1 MALTGT
7 TAVTRAP
14 FPVEYI
20 GKRKKGIRKRK
31 TSAATHSM
39 KLCQT
44 PKKKKHIVSF
54 STQTVF
60 FSSGC
65 QTGVQLKLT
74 LRASLEKGCE

>member
-1 MALTGT
+1 MTK
-7 TAVTRAP
+7 AP

-31 TSAATHSM
+31 TSATTHSM

-44 PKKKKHIVSF
+44 PKKKKKKEIDIVSF

-60 FSSGC
+60 VFSGGQVSA
-65 QTGVQLKLT
+65 QLKLI
-74 LRASLEKGCE
+74 LCASLEKGCE

>member
-44 PKKKKHIVSF
+44 PKKKKRKKRKYALSVFPLKQFSF
-54 STQTVF
+54 FLDV
-60 FSSGC
+60 GP
-65 QTGVQLKLT
+65 
-74 LRASLEKGCE
+74 EPN